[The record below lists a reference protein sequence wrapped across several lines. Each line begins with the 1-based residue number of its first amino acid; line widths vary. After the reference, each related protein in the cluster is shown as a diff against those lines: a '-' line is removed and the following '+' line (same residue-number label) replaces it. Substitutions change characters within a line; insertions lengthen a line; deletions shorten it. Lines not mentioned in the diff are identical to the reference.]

1 VTKNQ
6 IYVGI
11 DGEGQTIKG
20 NHGTT
25 TIPGRHKYVL
35 LAVADDKCNNK
46 WYVENMNGLSTIE
59 CFEFLLSLP
68 NNLKFFAY
76 AFNYDLTKILEDI
89 DNETLYKLFRPELR
103 KSKKGR
109 AIAVEWNG
117 YYINLMGTRFS
128 LKKDDNKIVIND
140 IFKFFQG
147 KFTSAL
153 KDWKAAPTD
162 DINRIESM
170 KIKRPEFDKL
180 DPDKVREYCFDEC
193 QYMAVLAKKLIQAHI
208 DAGIPLKAFNGAGSS
223 ASSMLSIMGI
233 KSNINE
239 FRKLD
244 NKELEQAVA
253 SAYFGGRFE
262 NSKIGPIPGLL
273 HSWDISSAYPYQIYK
288 LPCLIHGKWRHS
300 KNINDIIEADSAL
313 VRYRLNKPNIKRLW
327 APFPFRTTE
336 NVVVCPEYSEGG
348 WLWKDEFLVGQQVF
362 DNVEFIEAYI
372 YNTPCTCHPFKKI
385 AEYYTERCR
394 IGKEGPGIVL
404 KLGCNSVYGKLAQ
417 SRGGWGA
424 FTNWIWAGMITSGC
438 RAQILELFA
447 LHNDINNIL
456 MIATD
461 GIVTTEDIRPPTPID
476 TNTSHTGKP
485 LGGWEYK
492 PYKNGLFFAR
502 PGIYFPLDISEG
514 FDDIKTIRARGIG
527 REVLAREYPKILDG
541 WNRRI
546 EKVALPDVNRFIG
559 AKSSISKS
567 LYSYNRRP
575 EYGQWDIQPRDT
587 SFDPMPKRRSIIG
600 NILSLRNFEGLES
613 IPYTRAFN
621 PEGYDEADNVF
632 FGSKTIREEQ
642 PDLELHPI

>member
-1 VTKNQ
+1 
-6 IYVGI
+6 
-11 DGEGQTIKG
+11 
-20 NHGTT
+20 
-25 TIPGRHKYVL
+25 
-35 LAVADDKCNNK
+35 
-46 WYVENMNGLSTIE
+46 
-59 CFEFLLSLP
+59 
-68 NNLKFFAY
+68 
-76 AFNYDLTKILEDI
+76 
-89 DNETLYKLFRPELR
+89 
-103 KSKKGR
+103 
-109 AIAVEWNG
+109 
-117 YYINLMGTRFS
+117 
-128 LKKDDNKIVIND
+128 
-140 IFKFFQG
+140 
-147 KFTSAL
+147 
-153 KDWKAAPTD
+153 
-162 DINRIESM
+162 M